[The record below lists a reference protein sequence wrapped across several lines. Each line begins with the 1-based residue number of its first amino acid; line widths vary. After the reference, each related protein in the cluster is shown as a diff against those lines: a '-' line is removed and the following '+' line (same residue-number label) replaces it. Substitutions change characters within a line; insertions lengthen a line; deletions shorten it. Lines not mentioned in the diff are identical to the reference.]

1 MADQK
6 WIINGLYNGA
16 LISVGTVGYSMLLKK
31 VFKMG
36 NINVDRFDINNILK
50 LTLSITL
57 SNLTIDYLEKM
68 KYIPPNIPV

>member
-1 MADQK
+1 MNDQK

-31 VFKMG
+31 LFKIK
-36 NINVDRFDINNILK
+36 NINVERFNINDILK

-57 SNLTIDYLEKM
+57 SNLTIHYLEKM
-68 KYIPPNIPV
+68 KYIPPVISS